1 MASAVLNVEDMTG
14 ALRGSAP
21 AYASAAW
28 STAGEEPDEDSPL
41 WSVATFLDSVSCV
54 AAPSA
59 AVEDTIGS
67 TAWQAYGW
75 VGTDSVVDGSQV
87 GVDEFLVSATTER
100 VTALTDAMTEY
111 LDGCEEFNPYSGT
124 PTPFDIPTVGDQRY
138 ATVVDGGQGTTPV
151 RRYVLIR
158 QGEVLMGMWI
168 RGVPR
173 SDDDVAGAIITAA
186 VNKLP

>member
-1 MASAVLNVEDMTG
+1 MESAVLNAQDVTG

-21 AYASAAW
+21 AYASATW
-28 STAGEEPDEDSPL
+28 SSGGEEPDEDSPL

-59 AVEDTIGS
+59 TVDQTIGS

-75 VGTDSVVDGSQV
+75 VGTDPTVDGSQV
-87 GVDEFLVSATTER
+87 GVDEFLVSASPQR
-100 VTALTDAMTEY
+100 VTELMDAMIGY

-124 PTPFDIPTVGDQRY
+124 PKPFDIPAIGDQRY
-138 ATVVDGGQGTTPV
+138 ATVVGGGQGTTPV

-173 SDDDVAGAIITAA
+173 SDDDVAETIITAA
-186 VNKLP
+186 ADKLP